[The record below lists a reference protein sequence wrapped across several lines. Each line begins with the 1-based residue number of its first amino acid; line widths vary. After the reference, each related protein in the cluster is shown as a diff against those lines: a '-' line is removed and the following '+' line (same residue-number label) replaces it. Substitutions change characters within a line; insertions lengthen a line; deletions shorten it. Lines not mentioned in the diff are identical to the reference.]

1 MLNHT
6 SGLHNASADIVADIL
21 RENPLLMADWEE
33 RLNHIAMSE
42 PETEPG
48 QEQFYHS
55 LSYGWIC
62 GGIIEV

>member
-6 SGLHNASADIVADIL
+6 SGLHNVSADIA
-21 RENPLLMADWEE
+21 RENPLLLADWKEC
-33 RLNHIAMSE
+33 LNRIAMSE

>member
-6 SGLHNASADIVADIL
+6 SGLHNALADIA
-21 RENPLLMADWEE
+21 RENPLLVSDWDGCLE
-33 RLNHIAMSE
+33 HIANSV

-48 QEQFYHS
+48 QEQFYHY
-55 LSYGWIC
+55 LSFGWLC

>member
-6 SGLHNASADIVADIL
+6 AGLHNALSEI
-21 RENPLLMADWEE
+21 RSENPLLVCDWNECLK
-33 RLNHIAMSE
+33 RIAASV

-48 QEQFYHS
+48 QNQLYHY
-55 LSYGWIC
+55 LSFGWIC